1 MLYSKEQIERA
12 NSRNISDFF
21 RGLGYSADYESGEM
35 HIHGFGGLKV
45 NESTHEYYI
54 HSRQVGGYGLA
65 NCLQTALNVSF
76 PEAMKMA
83 LDGELP
89 NSHEKDKSYSDKPF
103 PNGEVFPGGE
113 WRKPTVEKV
122 KKEFIMPQKAADNKR
137 IFAYLTKQRCISP
150 QVVNELIKSNLLYQ
164 DIKGNAVF
172 LDVKDGVPCG
182 AEFHGTG
189 RKKYTVGKA
198 KFADIENR
206 VVIKTE
212 PYIAEQVG
220 EILKD
225 EKDFKYVGY
234 IYEHEANIAV
244 SEQDAKTIYD
254 IIEAISN
261 SDIDKETLNEAV
273 KSKLA
278 SFNGVAVG
286 TNENFFEYKKIENP
300 EKAYVFE
307 SAIDMMSFIHL
318 HPDAKNCEFVSMGG
332 LKPSAVNTLLQRNL
346 KVVLCVDNDEAG
358 KNFCKKFEGKCS
370 VFTEC
375 HKNGVKDFNELLQKL
390 NPKKNFYAAVEKIS
404 QWSEQAQRRAAIAKE
419 AAANV
424 RNNSLQA
431 QYVR

>member
-45 NESTHEYYI
+45 NENTHEYYI

-83 LDGELP
+83 LNGELP
-89 NSHEKDKSYSDKPF
+89 NSDEKDKSYSDKPF
-103 PNGEVFPGGE
+103 PNGE
-113 WRKPTVEKV
+113 WRKPKEERV
-122 KKEFIMPQKAADNKR
+122 KKEFVMPQKAADNKR

-150 QVVNELIKSNLLYQ
+150 QVVNELINSNLLYQ

-172 LDVKDGVPCG
+172 LDVKNGVPCG

-189 RKKYTVGKA
+189 QKKYTVGKA

-220 EILKD
+220 QILKD

-254 IIEAISN
+254 IIEAIGN
-261 SDIDKETLNEAV
+261 SEIDKESLTETV

-286 TNENFFEYKKIENP
+286 TNENFFEYSKTQNP

-307 SAIDMMSFIHL
+307 SAIDMMSFMHL
-318 HPDAKNCEFVSMGG
+318 HPNAVNCEFVSMGG

-390 NPKKNFYAAVEKIS
+390 NPKKNFYAVAYKIS
-404 QWSEQAQRRAAIAKE
+404 QWSEQAQRKAAIAKE